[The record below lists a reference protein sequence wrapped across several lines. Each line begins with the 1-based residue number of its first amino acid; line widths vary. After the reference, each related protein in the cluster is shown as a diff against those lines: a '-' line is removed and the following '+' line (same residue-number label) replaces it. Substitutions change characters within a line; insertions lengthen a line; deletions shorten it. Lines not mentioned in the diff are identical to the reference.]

1 MPLARTAYIDESLRV
16 RDGIYILA
24 AVIIADTDADQHRQ
38 ALTSLLHRRQAR
50 LHWRNESKARRT
62 GYDGSDWPRH
72 DGLKW
77 PHPAMVVAAGMV
89 VSA

>member
-1 MPLARTAYIDESLRV
+1 MTDQSPAAIVDRHLAPPPQLEP
-16 RDGIYILA
+16 
-24 AVIIADTDADQHRQ
+24 DAI
-38 ALTSLLHRRQAR
+38 
-50 LHWRNESKARRT
+50 

-77 PHPAMVVAAGMV
+77 PHLGVVIGSGMG